1 MAGRG
6 GGKLRATRGRPV
18 RGTRR
23 RHPTLHTRH
32 PALFSDTLLALE
44 RAHLLRLGAWGAA
57 CVLLGSALL
66 AALAVRRAGSP
77 LLRHFAIQT
86 AAWGAIDLA
95 FVALGWRGLR
105 LRDYESAASLD
116 RFLWL
121 NLGLDV
127 GYVAV
132 GVTLAVCAWTLGRR
146 LGGVGAGI
154 GVVVQGL
161 ALLALDAAFARQL
174 AAYV

>member
-1 MAGRG
+1 M
-6 GGKLRATRGRPV
+6 
-18 RGTRR
+18 
-23 RHPTLHTRH
+23 
-32 PALFSDTLLALE
+32 
-44 RAHLLRLGAWGAA
+44 A
-57 CVLLGSALL
+57 CVLLGSVLL
-66 AALAVRRAGSP
+66 ATLAVRRLRSP
-77 LLRHFAIQT
+77 LLHHFAVQT
-86 AAWGAIDLA
+86 AAGGAIDLA
-95 FVALGWRGLR
+95 FVAFGWRGLR

-132 GVTLAVCAWTLGRR
+132 GVTLALTAWLLGRR

-174 AAYV
+174 AGYL